1 MFIDHVKLSWLSV
14 WGVCLVFLTIY
25 QHNLIIK
32 RNYEK
37 QRFTKMRIKLESK
50 RNELYRL
57 LLHAHNPE
65 IVAARAQHEWGMCP
79 LRPSQVLTV
88 TAAASV
94 GLDFVGTTSQQT
106 VLQALGL
113 LDSVV
118 TGTGRKNACA

>member
-1 MFIDHVKLSWLSV
+1 MFLDHVKLSWLGA

-37 QRFTKMRIKLESK
+37 QRLSKTRIKLENE
-50 RNELYRL
+50 RNELYRT
-57 LLHAHNPE
+57 LLHVHNPE
-65 IVAARAQHEWGMCP
+65 AVAARAGTEWGMRP
-79 LRPSQVLTV
+79 LQPSQVLTLTGAPAV
-88 TAAASV
+88 V
-94 GLDFVGTTSQQT
+94 DFVGTTSHKT

-118 TGTGRKNACA
+118 TRTGRNHACA